1 MRGQIIFGVQ
11 TWGPWKNSLI
21 RQGNKGARGGPP
33 LARNAKADKV
43 RRALKFPAP
52 PPPPSHRWRYPPP
65 QLRPKS
71 QTGGCMCDVH
81 TIRADT
87 QPIV

>member
-33 LARNAKADKV
+33 LARNAKAAKV

-52 PPPPSHRWRYPPP
+52 LSLFPSPMAIPSSAA
-65 QLRPKS
+65 S
-71 QTGGCMCDVH
+71 QKPNRRLHV
-81 TIRADT
+81 
-87 QPIV
+87 

>member
-33 LARNAKADKV
+33 LARNAKAAKV

-52 PPPPSHRWRYPPP
+52 LS
-65 QLRPKS
+65 LSLTDGDTLLSCVPKARFLP
-71 QTGGCMCDVH
+71 MCH
-81 TIRADT
+81 YKLL
-87 QPIV
+87 Q